1 MHGMKLLV
9 LDDHPLMLKGLAALM
24 TQAGASVATADTPNA
39 ALRLLDSGIRV
50 DAVLMDW
57 KIPGTDG
64 ATTLREFV
72 ARGMTVLVVS
82 GSVEADDVRCAL
94 AAGALGFVPKSESP
108 ESLLAAIRQVM
119 NGIPYVPATLLR
131 EIAGLPT
138 TPEPASLTER
148 QRAVLRHLATGLS
161 NKLIGRELDLS
172 DKTVKSHVTAIF
184 KALNVINRTQAI
196 TRARELGWLDQ
207 P

>member
-1 MHGMKLLV
+1 MKLLV

-24 TQAGASVATADTPNA
+24 TQAGATVATADTPAA
-39 ALRLLDSGIRV
+39 ALHLLDTGTAC

-64 ATTLREFV
+64 EATLREFV

-82 GSVEADDVRCAL
+82 GSVDAEDVRRAL
-94 AAGALGFVPKSESP
+94 AAGALGFVPKTESP
-108 ESLLAAIRQVM
+108 DGLLAAVRQVM
-119 NGIPYVPATLLR
+119 AGTPYVPAALLR
-131 EIAGLPT
+131 EIASLPT
-138 TPEPASLTER
+138 TAAPTSLTDR

-172 DKTVKSHVTAIF
+172 DKTVKAHVTAIF
-184 KALNVINRTQAI
+184 KSLNVVNRTQAI

-207 P
+207 A